1 MYRAMYIVQLALF
14 AQPDAKIANGIYWT
28 RVWLSLAIGLVS

>member
-1 MYRAMYIVQLALF
+1 MALF

-28 RVWLSLAIGLVS
+28 EFWLNLVGKFIN

>member
-1 MYRAMYIVQLALF
+1 MYRALYLVQLALF

-28 RVWLSLAIGLVS
+28 RVWLTLAMWLVS